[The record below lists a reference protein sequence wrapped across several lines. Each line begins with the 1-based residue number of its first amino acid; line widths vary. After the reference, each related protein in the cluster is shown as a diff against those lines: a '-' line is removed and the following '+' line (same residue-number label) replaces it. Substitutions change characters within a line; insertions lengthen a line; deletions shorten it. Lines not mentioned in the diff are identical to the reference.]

1 MTGPHR
7 CGGVGAAREEH
18 ECAVWCV
25 GSVRACQVLLC
36 THDIASFRTKRA
48 SEQNMTNRHALLTP
62 FTLANGF
69 WFAVV
74 RVRNFPRDLHETRDN
89 AVLRRTNST

>member
-1 MTGPHR
+1 
-7 CGGVGAAREEH
+7 
-18 ECAVWCV
+18 
-25 GSVRACQVLLC
+25 
-36 THDIASFRTKRA
+36 
-48 SEQNMTNRHALLTP
+48 MTNRHALLTP

-89 AVLRRTNST
+89 AVLRRTNLT